1 MSESTNVASIR
12 SRREALY
19 RAVIGLEDALAGPIG
34 DHERWRLRVAM
45 AVDHAVARISEHVA
59 QTEGPGNI
67 LDEIVSVAPR
77 LARRVVQ
84 MRVDHEN
91 LEKAAHQLALAV
103 AELTEHQ
110 DDQVD
115 EQLEEQIEDA
125 AIAVRNHAV
134 EVMGQIARHRQRGA
148 DLIYEAYHVD
158 LGNSS

>member
-1 MSESTNVASIR
+1 MSESTEVASIR
-12 SRREALY
+12 SRREALL
-19 RAVIGLEDALAGPIG
+19 RAVVGLEDALAGPIG

-77 LARRVVQ
+77 LAHRVMQ

-91 LEKAAHQLALAV
+91 LEKATHQLALAV
-103 AELTEHQ
+103 AGLNSDH
-110 DDQVD
+110 DDTSG
-115 EQLEEQIEDA
+115 EQMEDA
-125 AIAVRNHAV
+125 AIAVRNKAV
-134 EVMGQIARHRQRGA
+134 EVMGQITRHRQRGA

-158 LGNSS
+158 LGDSA

>member
-1 MSESTNVASIR
+1 MSESTKVASIR
-12 SRREALY
+12 SRREALF
-19 RAVIGLEDALAGPIG
+19 RAVVGLEDALAGPIG
-34 DHERWRLRVAM
+34 DSERWRLRVAM

-77 LARRVVQ
+77 LAGRVMQ

-103 AELTEHQ
+103 AELTADHDDSTDEH
-110 DDQVD
+110 V
-115 EQLEEQIEDA
+115 EDA
-125 AIAVRNHAV
+125 AIAVRNKAV

-158 LGNSS
+158 LGDSA